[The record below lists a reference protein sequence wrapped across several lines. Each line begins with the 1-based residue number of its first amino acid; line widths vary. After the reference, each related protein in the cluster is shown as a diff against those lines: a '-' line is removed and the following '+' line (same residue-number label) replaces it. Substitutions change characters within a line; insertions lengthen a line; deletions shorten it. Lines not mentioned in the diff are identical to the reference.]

1 MWVRGISNKSYI
13 GVVISNRAHSIAWEA
28 HTGSFAIGYVTTAFL
43 IQIRRV
49 FYHFSIKVFFRAGVI
64 FATYKALSC
73 RGVAFALVSD
83 QVVLID
89 DKAIIRN
96 YADYDDER
104 YENIRKNIFA
114 KVFHNVVCSITEIQH
129 CVKLGVCI
137 PH

>member
-1 MWVRGISNKSYI
+1 MWVQGISNKSYI
-13 GVVISNRAHSIAWEA
+13 GVVISNRAHSVIGEA
-28 HTGSFAIGYVTTAFL
+28 HTGCFAIGYVATAFL
-43 IQIRRV
+43 IQIGSV
-49 FYHFSIKVFFRAGVI
+49 FYHFGVKVFFRAGVI
-64 FATYKALSC
+64 FATHKALGC

-104 YENIRKNIFA
+104 YENIRENIFA
-114 KVFHNVVCSITEIQH
+114 KMFHNVVCSITEIQH